1 MKHFPDE
8 TELYLQRKRTA
19 VDFGLFAVQQQKARL
34 TDPETSHRAA
44 KQVAPKSGTAK
55 AKLLAAHRANPEGLT
70 DREAAE
76 LAGLDLRSEYATR
89 CSELMRMGWLTDTA
103 ISRPDPDTRTDRMV
117 RRITDLGM
125 EVACGR

>member
-19 VDFGLFAVQQQKARL
+19 VDFGLFAVEQQKARL

-55 AKLLAAHRANPEGLT
+55 AKLLAAHLANPDGLT

-89 CSELMRMGWLTDTA
+89 CSELARMGWLTDTA
-103 ISRPDPDTRTDRMV
+103 TSRPDPDTRTDRMV

-125 EVACGR
+125 EVARGR

>member
-19 VDFGLFAVQQQKARL
+19 VDFGLFAVEQQKARL

-55 AKLLAAHRANPEGLT
+55 AKLLAAHRANPDGLT

-89 CSELMRMGWLTDTA
+89 CSELARMGWLTNTA
-103 ISRPDPDTRTDRMV
+103 TSRPDPDTRTDRMV

-125 EVACGR
+125 EVARGR